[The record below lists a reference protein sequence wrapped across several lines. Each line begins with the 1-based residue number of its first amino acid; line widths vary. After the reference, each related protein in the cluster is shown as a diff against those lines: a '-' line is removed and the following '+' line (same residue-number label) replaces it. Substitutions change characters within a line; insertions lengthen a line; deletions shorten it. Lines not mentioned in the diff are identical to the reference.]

1 MSFLSEVGKSRWG
14 GLWRCL
20 SLSVLTS
27 LWVSTAWAGISCS
40 VSAPGLNFGA
50 YNYLN
55 SPSLA
60 ISTSLSLSC
69 TCSGSN
75 TLSYSISL
83 SKGAASSY
91 APRQMQ
97 SGANRLDY
105 NLYMD
110 AAHTV
115 VWGDGTGGSQVASAS
130 GINCKNTTYT
140 ASPTVYGLIPPSPNV
155 VPGNYQ
161 DSTITVTMTY

>member
-1 MSFLSEVGKSRWG
+1 MSFLSEMARTCGRSPLR
-14 GLWRCL
+14 
-20 SLSVLTS
+20 SLSVSVLAS

-40 VSAPGLNFGA
+40 VSAPGLNFGV
-50 YNYLN
+50 YNYLS

-60 ISTSLSLSC
+60 ISTSLSVSC

-97 SGANRLDY
+97 SGTNRLDY

-110 AAHTV
+110 AAHIV

-140 ASPTVYGLIPPSPNV
+140 ATPTVYGLIPPSPNV